1 MELRERPKGVD
12 HRARGRAGDCLPPLS
27 WVVLAALALLA
38 SRSATPSDVYAAA
51 RPSVRERVMPASVS
65 DSVRVGL
72 EVPERVRAG
81 DPVRIVLRLEN
92 ISDRTLDLYL
102 RGRTIAFD
110 VIITRKDGS
119 VLWRR
124 MEDEAVPA
132 ILRIETLEPGAV
144 IELEDTWDQRAN
156 GGAPVSAGEYGIRGE
171 ILTEVEPL
179 VTASAS
185 VRIGPL

>member
-1 MELRERPKGVD
+1 MV
-12 HRARGRAGDCLPPLS
+12 
-27 WVVLAALALLA
+27 
-38 SRSATPSDVYAAA
+38 
-51 RPSVRERVMPASVS
+51 PASIS

-81 DPVRIVLRLEN
+81 EPVRIVLRLEN

-110 VIITRKDGS
+110 VVVTREDGT
-119 VLWRR
+119 VLWSRL
-124 MEDEAVPA
+124 EDEAIPA

-144 IELEDTWDQRAN
+144 IELEDTWDQRSK

-171 ILTEVEPL
+171 ILTELEPL
-179 VTASAS
+179 VTASELL
-185 VRIGPL
+185 RIDPL

>member
-1 MELRERPKGVD
+1 MV
-12 HRARGRAGDCLPPLS
+12 
-27 WVVLAALALLA
+27 AALALLA
-38 SRSATPSDVYAAA
+38 SRSTAPSDVYAAA
-51 RPSVRERVMPASVS
+51 RPSVREKVVPASVS
-65 DSVRVGL
+65 DSIRVGL

-81 DPVRIVLRLEN
+81 EPVRIVLRLEN

-110 VIITRKDGS
+110 VIIIRKDGT

-124 MEDEAVPA
+124 MEDEAIPA
-132 ILRIETLEPGAV
+132 ILRIETLKPGAV

-156 GGAPVSAGEYGIRGE
+156 DGAPVSAGEYGIRGE
-171 ILTEVEPL
+171 ILTELEPL

-185 VRIGPL
+185 LRIDPL